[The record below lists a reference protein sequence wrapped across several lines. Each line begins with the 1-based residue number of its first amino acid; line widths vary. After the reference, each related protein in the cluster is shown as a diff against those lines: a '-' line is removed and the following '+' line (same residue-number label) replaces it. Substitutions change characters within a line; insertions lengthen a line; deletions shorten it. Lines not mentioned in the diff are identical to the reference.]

1 MKITILGYLRL
12 CIIIVAIYC
21 YLEIEKGKVLKFQ
34 KPSFLIG
41 LSSAFIFEK
50 TILQKAPL
58 IRGNKVLTTLNSFH
72 RLFWCFHC

>member
-21 YLEIEKGKVLKFQ
+21 YLEIEKGKVLKVQ

-41 LSSAFIFEK
+41 LSSAFIF
-50 TILQKAPL
+50 
-58 IRGNKVLTTLNSFH
+58 
-72 RLFWCFHC
+72 

>member
-21 YLEIEKGKVLKFQ
+21 YLEIEEGKVLKFQ

-41 LSSAFIFEK
+41 LSSAFIF
-50 TILQKAPL
+50 
-58 IRGNKVLTTLNSFH
+58 
-72 RLFWCFHC
+72 